1 MIRQFFYCVL
11 PVIVAAWTRNGFEKE
26 HMQKRPPLLNDSFVE
41 AIVNHSGTLAIRA
54 SLMRFSVDPNSRN
67 FHQQYFLYRHSY
79 APDKPLLFLYVGGS
93 SPMSPLEIPVNLM
106 RLAAAFK
113 AAVAYLEH
121 RYFGG
126 SFPTEDVSAKTLK
139 DLLTIP
145 QAVEDIRTFG
155 EYLKRYLNSPTLQIV
170 LFGDSYGGAL
180 AAWAREKYQSLF
192 IGVVSSS
199 SALDAKL
206 ENDMYATIEA
216 EDLSNKQLGGS
227 PKCLKTITKAHE
239 DFADLLKSTDGRR
252 KLEDKF
258 KVCRNVLDNR
268 MNQLAFTRD
277 GQLLGISIQDN
288 NPKCRKDYCDISRVC
303 RRLAETKECDRLKDP
318 YFTGEERMSRFIFCR
333 GFGQRQP
340 CTDENNCP
348 WLRTE
353 ERLELNVRICGAFG
367 ISEEQAKEYVDQVQ
381 TEYGGKTLK
390 GATNIFSI
398 NGEADPWR
406 SVSITEPAE
415 GIDVYT
421 VPMASHCYWDK
432 NFVKD
437 VCDKTQTIIAK
448 WLLAA
453 W

>member
-1 MIRQFFYCVL
+1 MLNRSLCYIL
-11 PVIVAAWTRNGFEKE
+11 PILAAALFSSGTK
-26 HMQKRPPLLNDSFVE
+26 KRPSPSELIWLEDTFE
-41 AIVNHSGTLAIRA
+41 DAIVDHFDPESRKFSQRFCVGLGTYTRE
-54 SLMRFSVDPNSRN
+54 
-67 FHQQYFLYRHSY
+67 
-79 APDKPLLFLYVGGS
+79 KPLVFLFVGADQ
-93 SPMSPLEIPVNLM
+93 PMSPSLIPVNLM
-106 RLAAAFK
+106 RLASSFK

-145 QAVEDIRTFG
+145 QTVEDIRTFG

-170 LFGDSYGGAL
+170 LFGDSYGGSL
-180 AAWAREKYQSLF
+180 AAWVRGRYTRLF
-192 IGVVSSS
+192 IGAVSSS
-199 SALDAKL
+199 AVFDIKLD
-206 ENDMYATIEA
+206 NDLYASIEA
-216 EDLSNKQLGGS
+216 QGLSNKQLGGS
-227 PKCLKTITKAHE
+227 PKCLETVKKAHKS
-239 DFADLLKSTDGRR
+239 FANLTKSSDGRR
-252 KLEDKF
+252 KLEKKF
-258 KVCRNVLDNR
+258 NACKNILDDR
-268 MNQLAFTRD
+268 MNQLA
-277 GQLLGISIQDN
+277 LE
-288 NPKCRKDYCDISRVC
+288 DYCNIKKVC
-303 RRLAETKECDRLKDP
+303 RRLTKTNDDP
-318 YFTGEERMSRFIFCR
+318 LDAIADIFLTKTELPPNPPGCFSDTFADYIKMLEDPDNQNRERMSRFIFCR

-367 ISEEQAKEYVDQVQ
+367 ISEEQAKEYIDQVQ

-421 VPMASHCYWDK
+421 VPLASH
-432 NFVKD
+432 
-437 VCDKTQTIIAK
+437 
-448 WLLAA
+448 
-453 W
+453 